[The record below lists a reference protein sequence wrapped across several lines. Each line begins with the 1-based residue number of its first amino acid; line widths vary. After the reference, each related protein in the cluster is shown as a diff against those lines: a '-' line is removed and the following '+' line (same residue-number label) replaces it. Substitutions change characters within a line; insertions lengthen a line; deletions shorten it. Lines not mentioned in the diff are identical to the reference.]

1 MSRRALW
8 GLVAGCLVAWLLAA
22 GVSGPMAGKLSSVQ
36 TNDSASFLPQSAES
50 TEVAALQERFR
61 SADVVPALVV
71 LARGDGLTAADRTWA
86 GQLVAGLPER
96 AVGPIPSKDGEA
108 LQVVVPLQE
117 SGADGVAAEVERLR
131 DALTQGRP
139 EGLSAHVTGPA
150 GFAADLGS
158 AFAGID
164 GVLLLVALVVVL
176 VILVSVYR
184 SPVLPFVVLLSAV
197 FALALASGV
206 VYLLADSG
214 VLTLSGMSQGILSI
228 LVVGAATDYALLYVA
243 RFREELREHAS
254 RLAATGAALRQSFE
268 PILASGLT
276 VILGLLCLLVSD
288 LNSTRSLGPIGA
300 LGIAASL
307 LSALTFLPAVLALLG
322 RAAFWPARP
331 AHGSEHPERS
341 GAWGRVAR
349 FVVGRPRRLWVGT
362 ALVLAAFAALSPTIN
377 ASGTS
382 QSEVFLDRTDSV
394 VGQEMAAR
402 HFPGG
407 TASPAL
413 VVGPAGQRGAL
424 VSAAKDVRG
433 VASVADVR
441 RSGGLV
447 QVAVVLADPYDSDA
461 ARATV
466 LRLRDAVHEAV
477 PDALV
482 GGQTALDLDT
492 LTTAERDR
500 ELVIPLVLLVVL
512 VLLALLLRSL
522 VSAALLLATVV
533 LSYAATIGVAAVLF
547 NQVLELPP
555 ADPSV
560 PLYAFVFLVAL
571 GVDYNIFLMSRVREE
586 SQRHGTVEGIRRG
599 LSVTGGVITS
609 AGVVLAATFAA
620 LLVIP
625 LVFMAQM
632 AFLVAFGVLL
642 DTLVVRSVLV
652 PAAATDL
659 GRRLWWPSRLSRPPG

>member
-8 GLVAGCLVAWLLAA
+8 ALVAGCLVAWLAAA
-22 GVSGPMAGKLSSVQ
+22 GVTGPMAGKLSSVQ

-61 SADVVPALVV
+61 SDDVVPALVV
-71 LARGDGLTAADRTWA
+71 LERRAGLTPADRTWA
-86 GQLVAGLPER
+86 GGLLEDLPDG
-96 AVGPIPSKDGEA
+96 AAGPIPSRDGEA
-108 LQVVVPLQE
+108 LQIVVPLPE
-117 SGADGVAAEVERLR
+117 SGADGVAEEVERLR
-131 DALTQGRP
+131 DTLAQGRP
-139 EGLSAHVTGPA
+139 DGLSAHVTGPA
-150 GFAADLGS
+150 GFAADLGG

-176 VILVSVYR
+176 LILVIVYR

-197 FALALASGV
+197 FALTLASGA

-214 VLTLSGMSQGILSI
+214 VITLSGMSQGILSI

-243 RFREELREHAS
+243 RFREELREHRS
-254 RLAATGAALRQSFE
+254 RLDATKAALRQSFE

-331 AHGSEHPERS
+331 AYGSEHPERS
-341 GAWGRVAR
+341 GVWGRLAG
-349 FVVGRPRRLWVGT
+349 FVVRRPRRLWVGT

-382 QSEVFLDRTDSV
+382 QSEVFLNRTDSV
-394 VGQEMAAR
+394 VGQEVAAR

-413 VVGPAGQRGAL
+413 VVGPRDQRAAL
-424 VSAAKDVRG
+424 LAAAKGVRG
-433 VASVADVR
+433 VASVAEVQQAGD
-441 RSGGLV
+441 LV
-447 QVAVVLADPYDSDA
+447 QVPVVLADPYDSDA

-466 LRLRDAVHEAV
+466 LRLRDAVHAAV
-477 PDALV
+477 PGALV
-482 GGQTALDLDT
+482 GGQTALYLDN

-533 LSYAATIGVAAVLF
+533 LSYAATLGVAAVLF
-547 NQVLELPP
+547 NHVLDLPP

-586 SQRHGTVEGIRRG
+586 SQQHGTVEVIRRG

-642 DTLVVRSVLV
+642 DALVVRSVLV

-659 GRRLWWPSRLSRPPG
+659 GRRLWWPSRLSR